1 MYFSGD
7 VIWKGVWMPKDRLGW
22 KGSKGVWQLV
32 DLKSLQT
39 GAQTL
44 FKPPGDALSVSRGD
58 SVLWSPEYSIV
69 YTLQHPCV
77 TFWSVMG
84 ASNEHSQWG
93 FFWRAQWELLLASR
107 NMEMLTFPWDWVAS
121 NGILNAE
128 HKLCSLLPCSDLT
141 VLLLRLGFRRLTSL
155 PMIVLSQVWAWVPRK
170 GVQCHTTRAAL
181 GGAGKQEGSRVLGP
195 LTHVSHNI
203 VSEGESGNRS
213 RDSLLFWPKC
223 GVCFGILVYAS
234 TFLVCSGIAVLM
246 FSLQRRGLTQ
256 TKIADWFPFFALPPL
271 PIEVENHF
279 KGSDVLV
286 PDATQLLLEESEI

>member
-58 SVLWSPEYSIV
+58 SVLWLPVLHS
-69 YTLQHPCV
+69 LHPAAPMCYFLVCHGCFKWTFTMSCV
-77 TFWSVMG
+77 FLK
-84 ASNEHSQWG
+84 
-93 FFWRAQWELLLASR
+93 AQWEPLLASR

-128 HKLCSLLPCSDLT
+128 HKLCSLPPCSGLT
-141 VLLLRLGFRRLTSL
+141 VLLLRLGFRCLTSL

-170 GVQCHTTRAAL
+170 GVQCHTTRAAM
-181 GGAGKQEGSRVLGP
+181 GGAGKQEGSCVLGP
-195 LTHVSHNI
+195 LTRVSHNV

-271 PIEVENHF
+271 PIEVENRF